1 MAAIRGPVRVNLGS
15 NLDEDSCMQN
25 RRRFLSVWAGLG
37 TGIIGRTNNAFG
49 ARAVE
54 ATQPHSLSDYERR
67 LSQTDRL
74 ELLGVPRDWSVIRQ
88 GFHPFAPERI
98 AILPSGDLL
107 CCDKRYGFEFYYR
120 VGERTTAYGS
130 RAGSDDPPL
139 SDEKKGSFYAT
150 MDLVASHYR
159 MHRFIEDWVARL
171 AFWGT
176 VNPSQ
181 SGEEL
186 VLLPWF
192 QGREEIP
199 VDRPPVDWWLFLF
212 PDGLDWNS
220 PDGKP
225 ARALMAPVTRVSL
238 SSRPRRLRHF
248 VAWLSRQ
255 LGEKVD
261 WLKVARMG
269 SLDAALFLNPI
280 VAEIL
285 DEFPC

>member
-1 MAAIRGPVRVNLGS
+1 MANHSGGQISSGPTLMRVLACKTV
-15 NLDEDSCMQN
+15 E
-25 RRRFLSVWAGLG
+25 RFLSVWAGLG
-37 TGIIGRTNNAFG
+37 AGITGRTKNAFS
-49 ARAVE
+49 AYPVD

-74 ELLGVPRDWSVIRQ
+74 ELLGVPRDWAVIRE

-98 AILPSGDLL
+98 AILPSGELL
-107 CCDKRYGFEFYYR
+107 ACEKRCGGELRSRIEERIQSIQSDEGCDP
-120 VGERTTAYGS
+120 A
-130 RAGSDDPPL
+130 PL

-150 MDLVASHYR
+150 MDLVAGHYR
-159 MHRFIEDWVARL
+159 AHHHFEDWVGQL
-171 AFWGT
+171 AFWET

-181 SGEEL
+181 SGEDL

-192 QGREEIP
+192 RGRDEIP
-199 VDRPPVDWWLFLF
+199 VDCPPVDWWLFLF

-220 PDGKP
+220 PEGKP
-225 ARALMAPVTRVSL
+225 ARALVAPVTQVSL
-238 SSRPRRLRHF
+238 SRNPSRLRHF
-248 VAWLSRQ
+248 VVWLSKQ

-269 SLDAALFLNPI
+269 RVDAALFLNPI